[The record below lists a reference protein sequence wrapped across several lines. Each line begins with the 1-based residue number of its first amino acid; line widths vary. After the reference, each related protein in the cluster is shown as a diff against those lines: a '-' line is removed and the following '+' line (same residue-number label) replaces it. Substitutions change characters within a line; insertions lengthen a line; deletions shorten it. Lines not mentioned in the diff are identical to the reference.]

1 MKAKEKLLQAMA
13 EHPDYPIVPVV
24 NNDIWDG
31 SEYGYWLGRIG
42 SVCIKEY
49 TRLEQLADLE
59 SNDQA
64 EECNTEKKKAIVV
77 YIEPR
82 EDY

>member
-1 MKAKEKLLQAMA
+1 MKAKEKLLQLMI
-13 EHPDYPIVPVV
+13 EHPDFPVVPVV

-59 SNDQA
+59 SDDQA
-64 EECNTEKKKAIVV
+64 EERNATKKKAIVV
-77 YIEPR
+77 YIEPS
-82 EDY
+82 EE